1 MLRKRI
7 CQNSTA
13 KLRRKKEIP
22 ETEQK
27 HAGSYSSYEI
37 HAAAAQYKPLEAT
50 HCYRN
55 TSVFFFF
62 IYRKTSFTVISTVIC
77 T

>member
-27 HAGSYSSYEI
+27 HAGSYSS
-37 HAAAAQYKPLEAT
+37 
-50 HCYRN
+50 
-55 TSVFFFF
+55 
-62 IYRKTSFTVISTVIC
+62 
-77 T
+77 